1 MPLIHLSLFK
11 EKNMKGFTAAHV
23 PDQTGKTMVVT
34 GANTG
39 LGFETAKA
47 LAGKGA
53 RVLLGCRS
61 QLKAQV
67 AKDRILALYPEADV
81 VIIELDL
88 GSLVS
93 IQKAAQQIN
102 QEPRLDVL
110 INNAGIM
117 VPPLEYTQDG
127 FESQFGINHLGPF
140 ALTSLLLDKI
150 RATANA
156 RIVSTASIAHRRGKI
171 NFDDINANKSYSAW
185 ARYAQSKMANVY
197 FGYELQRRLNAI
209 GGDTLS
215 VVAHPGIADTEL
227 PRYIPKPFMLMMPV
241 LKLFFNSAE
250 QGAWPTLCAATMEGV
265 KGGEYYGP
273 SQRGEI
279 AGPAIKVKSSRRS
292 HDLVVAKKLWDVSI
306 EMTGVDPKL

>member
-1 MPLIHLSLFK
+1 MPAIYSILFP
-11 EKNMKGFTAAHV
+11 EINMTGFTAADV
-23 PDQTGKTMVVT
+23 PDQTGKTIVVT

-39 LGFETAKA
+39 LGFEVAKT

-61 QLKAQV
+61 KSKAQA
-67 AKDRILALYPEADV
+67 AKDKILAAFPKADV
-81 VIIELDL
+81 VVVELDL
-88 GSLVS
+88 GSLAS

-102 QEPRLDVL
+102 QQLHLHVL

-117 VPPLEYTQDG
+117 VPPLEYTKDG
-127 FESQFGINHLGPF
+127 FESQFGVNHLGPF

-156 RIVSTASIAHRRGKI
+156 RIVSTASIAHRKGKI
-171 NFDDINANKSYSAW
+171 NFDDINAKKSYSAW
-185 ARYAQSKMANVY
+185 ARYAQSKIANLY

-209 GGDTLS
+209 GDDTLS

-250 QGAWPTLCAATMEGV
+250 QGAWPTLCAATMAGV

-273 SQRGEI
+273 SKRGEI
-279 AGPAIKVKSSRRS
+279 AGPAIKVRSNRRS
-292 HDLVVAKKLWDVSI
+292 HNESIAKKLWDLSI

>member
-1 MPLIHLSLFK
+1 MT
-11 EKNMKGFTAAHV
+11 GFTAADV
-23 PDQTGKTMVVT
+23 PDQTGKTIVVT

-39 LGFETAKA
+39 LGFEAAKT

-61 QLKAQV
+61 QSKAQA
-67 AKDRILALYPEADV
+67 AKDNILAAFPKADV
-81 VIIELDL
+81 VIVELDL
-88 GSLVS
+88 GSLAS
-93 IQKAAQQIN
+93 IKKAAEQIN

-127 FESQFGINHLGPF
+127 FESQFGVNHLGPF

-156 RIVSTASIAHRRGKI
+156 RIVSTASIAHKNGKI
-171 NFDDINANKSYSAW
+171 NFDDINAKKSYSAIK
-185 ARYAQSKMANVY
+185 RYSQSKIANLY
-197 FGYELQRRLNAI
+197 FGYELQRRLSAI
-209 GGDTLS
+209 GDDTLS
-215 VVAHPGIADTEL
+215 VVAHPGVADTEL
-227 PRYIPKPFMLMMPV
+227 SRYIPKPFLLFMPV

-250 QGAWPTLCAATMEGV
+250 EGAWPTLCAATMAGV

-273 SQRGEI
+273 SKLGEI
-279 AGPAIKVKSSRRS
+279 AGPAIKVRSNWRSRNEE
-292 HDLVVAKKLWDVSI
+292 VAKKLWDLSI
-306 EMTGVDPKL
+306 EMTGINPNV

>member
-1 MPLIHLSLFK
+1 MT
-11 EKNMKGFTAAHV
+11 GFTAADV
-23 PDQTGKTMVVT
+23 PDQTGKTIVVT

-39 LGFETAKA
+39 LGFEAAKT

-61 QLKAQV
+61 QSKAQA
-67 AKDRILALYPEADV
+67 AKDNILAAFPKADV
-81 VIIELDL
+81 VIVELDL
-88 GSLVS
+88 GSLAS
-93 IQKAAQQIN
+93 IKKAAEQIN

-127 FESQFGINHLGPF
+127 FESQFGVNHLGPF

-156 RIVSTASIAHRRGKI
+156 RIVSTASIAHKNGKI
-171 NFDDINANKSYSAW
+171 NFDDINAKKSYSAIK
-185 ARYAQSKMANVY
+185 RYSQSKIANLY
-197 FGYELQRRLNAI
+197 FGYELQRRLDAI
-209 GGDTLS
+209 GDDTIS
-215 VVAHPGIADTEL
+215 VVAHPGVADTEL
-227 PRYIPKPFMLMMPV
+227 TRYIPKPFLLFMPV

-250 QGAWPTLCAATMEGV
+250 EGAWPTLCAATMASV

-273 SQRGEI
+273 CKLGEI
-279 AGPAIKVKSSRRS
+279 AGPAIKVRS
-292 HDLVVAKKLWDVSI
+292 NRLSHNEAVAKKLWDLSI
-306 EMTGVDPKL
+306 EMTGVKPNL